1 MITLAELKGYLGI
14 EQSSDNDILRATIK
28 RAAAMIEGVTGRT
41 FSESWR
47 SERVTTG
54 DRNTVR
60 LKWWP
65 VSAVEFV
72 GRGPVAGLDVTGT
85 DATDT
90 LATVSIDDDG
100 VELVRVTAAGVQ
112 TVTEVGGSVET
123 MAQLATAITAVSGF
137 TAVPLVTAPWRTLER
152 RVAVD
157 VRGRT
162 QGIDAYAE
170 AVEWSMVDREAGVLS
185 VQAPTW
191 PYPESPI
198 SNWPHRSTIV
208 AIYRSGYPETPEDV
222 KQVALEVAA
231 IIYRTRRYDTGQ
243 TTGDFRT
250 VPSAEELTTIIRDSL
265 AHRTEVR

>member
-1 MITLAELKGYLGI
+1 MITLAEMKGYLGL
-14 EQSSDNDILRATIK
+14 EQSSDNDILRATI
-28 RAAAMIEGVTGRT
+28 RRTTAMIEGVTGRT
-41 FSESWR
+41 FSQAWR
-47 SERVTTG
+47 SERLTTD
-54 DRNTVR
+54 DRNVAR

-90 LATVSIDDDG
+90 LATVSVDDDR
-100 VELVRVTAAGVQ
+100 VELVRVTSAGVQ
-112 TVTEVGGSVET
+112 TVTEVGEPVET

-137 TAVPLVTAPWRTLER
+137 SAVALVTAPWRTLER
-152 RVAVD
+152 RAAVD
-157 VRGRT
+157 VRGCT

-170 AVEWSMVDREAGVLS
+170 AVEWSMVDRDAGVLS

-198 SNWPHRSTIV
+198 STWQQRSTIV
-208 AIYRSGYPETPEDV
+208 AIYRSGYPDTPEDV

-243 TTGDFRT
+243 TTGDYRT
-250 VPSAEELTTIIRDSL
+250 IPSAEEITTIIRESL
-265 AHRTEVR
+265 AHRMEVR